1 MSVTIYA
8 SFGLLIIIIIIIIFV
23 KITNLI
29 MKNLFY
35 LFLVVT
41 MFDCSS
47 DDSDS
52 SNSNGNSINPPAWIQ
67 GVWIND
73 TSSVFE
79 FRTDDMCLTAGTT
92 TCYKAL
98 MALSS
103 ESSAYEEISDTRYYV
118 VISFAGVSES
128 TYEFEKVSES
138 TINWILYPSG
148 IISTFTKN

>member
-1 MSVTIYA
+1 MKKFLFLSA
-8 SFGLLIIIIIIIIFV
+8 LLIFA
-23 KITNLI
+23 
-29 MKNLFY
+29 
-35 LFLVVT
+35 
-41 MFDCSS
+41 CSS

-52 SNSNGNSINPPAWIQ
+52 SNSNEDSINPPAWIQ
-67 GVWIND
+67 GVWINN
-73 TSSVFE
+73 TSSVFD
-79 FRTDDMCLTAGTT
+79 FRTDDICLTAGAITS
-92 TCYKAL
+92 CNKAY

-118 VISFAGVSES
+118 VVSYGFSEN

>member
-1 MSVTIYA
+1 MKK
-8 SFGLLIIIIIIIIFV
+8 LLLLHAFLIFA
-23 KITNLI
+23 
-29 MKNLFY
+29 
-35 LFLVVT
+35 
-41 MFDCSS
+41 CSG

-67 GVWIND
+67 GLWTNG
-73 TSSVFE
+73 SLSAFE
-79 FRTDDMCLTAGTT
+79 FRADDLCITAGNT

-98 MALSS
+98 MAFSP

-118 VISFAGVSES
+118 VFSHHSLEE
-128 TYEFEKVSES
+128 TYEFEKVSEN

>member
-1 MSVTIYA
+1 MKKIFLLSA
-8 SFGLLIIIIIIIIFV
+8 LLIFA
-23 KITNLI
+23 
-29 MKNLFY
+29 
-35 LFLVVT
+35 
-41 MFDCSS
+41 CSS

-67 GVWIND
+67 GVWTND
-73 TSSVFE
+73 SISAFE
-79 FRTDDMCLTAGTT
+79 FRADDLCVTAGNT

-98 MALSS
+98 MALST

-118 VISFAGVSES
+118 VISYGFSED

-148 IISTFTKN
+148 IISTFTKNWENTTST